1 MKKKT
6 AASKTYVK
14 DENPELRKVVLR
26 LRSFVK
32 QIVPKTKITLNS
44 WGIPTFEA
52 NQSFCFYM
60 VGKRH
65 ITFDFHNGT
74 SPLSSP
80 IPEPAPAFPPDLLD
94 PPVPLGNLPF
104 CCPLKSQIHTLLSLP
119 PLANT
124 AEFAPSSLLHRNPQ
138 TS

>member
-14 DENPELRKVVLR
+14 DENPELRKVVLG

-52 NQSFCFYM
+52 NQPFCFYM

-65 ITFDFHNGT
+65 ITFGFHNGT
-74 SPLSSP
+74 SLKDSGKLLEGTGKNIRHIKLRNLEDLKKNGLRELVQEASQ
-80 IPEPAPAFPPDLLD
+80 FQGKPPMR
-94 PPVPLGNLPF
+94 GMGG
-104 CCPLKSQIHTLLSLP
+104 KK
-119 PLANT
+119 
-124 AEFAPSSLLHRNPQ
+124 
-138 TS
+138 

>member
-14 DENPELRKVVLR
+14 DENPELRKVVLG

-52 NQSFCFYM
+52 NQPFCFYM

-65 ITFDFHNGT
+65 ITFGFHNGT
-74 SPLSSP
+74 S
-80 IPEPAPAFPPDLLD
+80 
-94 PPVPLGNLPF
+94 
-104 CCPLKSQIHTLLSLP
+104 LKDS
-119 PLANT
+119 
-124 AEFAPSSLLHRNPQ
+124 
-138 TS
+138 